1 MHLAGPPKLIQ
12 LLRTPNTDLGMPTIP
27 ETGNPSQEMHVHAS
41 RDLPQECMLLRIFLG
56 EGDEYKHR
64 PLYKAIVLRAREFQ
78 MAGATLLRGRM
89 GFGRSNQ
96 LHNASILMLSFDLP
110 MVLEIVD
117 TPEKIE
123 AFLPELKKM
132 MHNGL
137 ITTERAQIIRYQG

>member
-1 MHLAGPPKLIQ
+1 MAA
-12 LLRTPNTDLGMPTIP
+12 NP
-27 ETGNPSQEMHVHAS
+27 ETGKSSSGTNVSPS

-56 EGDEYKHR
+56 EGDEYNHR
-64 PLYKAIVLRAREFQ
+64 PLYKVIVLRARELRL
-78 MAGATLLRGRM
+78 AGATLLRGRM

-96 LHNASILMLSFDLP
+96 LHNASILRLSFDLP

-132 MHNGL
+132 MRNGL
-137 ITTERAQIIRYQG
+137 ITTERAEIIRYQA

>member
-1 MHLAGPPKLIQ
+1 MS
-12 LLRTPNTDLGMPTIP
+12 TIP
-27 ETGNPSQEMHVHAS
+27 ESGDPSQEINVPAS

-56 EGDEYKHR
+56 EGDEYNRR
-64 PLYKAIVLRAREFQ
+64 PLYKAIVLRARELRL
-78 MAGATLLRGRM
+78 AGATLLRGRM

-96 LHNASILMLSFDLP
+96 LHNASILRLSFDLP

-132 MHNGL
+132 MRNGL
-137 ITTERAQIIRYQG
+137 ITTERAQIIRYQA

>member
-1 MHLAGPPKLIQ
+1 MS
-12 LLRTPNTDLGMPTIP
+12 TIP
-27 ETGNPSQEMHVHAS
+27 EPGNPSQEMNVPPS

-56 EGDEYKHR
+56 ESDEYNHR
-64 PLYKAIVLRAREFQ
+64 PLYKAIVVRARELR

-96 LHNASILMLSFDLP
+96 LHNASILRLSFDLP
-110 MVLEIVD
+110 LVLDIVD

-132 MHNGL
+132 MPHGL
-137 ITTERAQIIRYQG
+137 ITTERAQIIRYQA

>member
-1 MHLAGPPKLIQ
+1 
-12 LLRTPNTDLGMPTIP
+12 
-27 ETGNPSQEMHVHAS
+27 
-41 RDLPQECMLLRIFLG
+41 MLLRIFLG
-56 EGDEYKHR
+56 ESDEYNHR
-64 PLYKAIVLRAREFQ
+64 PLYKAIVLRARELQ

-96 LHNASILMLSFDLP
+96 LHNAGILMLSFDLP

-132 MHNGL
+132 MRNGL
-137 ITTERAQIIRYQG
+137 ITTERAQIIRYRA

>member
-1 MHLAGPPKLIQ
+1 MAPKPSPGANVPP
-12 LLRTPNTDLGMPTIP
+12 
-27 ETGNPSQEMHVHAS
+27 S

-56 EGDEYKHR
+56 EGDEYNRR
-64 PLYKAIVLRAREFQ
+64 PLYKAIVLRARELRL
-78 MAGATLLRGRM
+78 AGATLLRGRM

-96 LHNASILMLSFDLP
+96 LHNASILRLSFDLP

-132 MHNGL
+132 MRTGL
-137 ITTERAQIIRYQG
+137 ITTERAQIVRYQA

>member
-1 MHLAGPPKLIQ
+1 MS
-12 LLRTPNTDLGMPTIP
+12 TIS
-27 ETGNPSQEMHVHAS
+27 ETGNPSPEMNVSQS

-56 EGDEYKHR
+56 ESDEYNRR
-64 PLYKAIVLRAREFQ
+64 PLYKAIVLRARELR

-96 LHNASILMLSFDLP
+96 LHNASILRLSFDLP
-110 MVLEIVD
+110 LILEIVD

-132 MHNGL
+132 MRNGL
-137 ITTERAQIIRYQG
+137 ITTERAQIIRYQA

>member
-1 MHLAGPPKLIQ
+1 MS
-12 LLRTPNTDLGMPTIP
+12 TIP
-27 ETGNPSQEMHVHAS
+27 ETGNPSPEMNFPPS

-56 EGDEYKHR
+56 ESDEYNHR
-64 PLYKAIVLRAREFQ
+64 PLYKAIVLRARELR

-96 LHNASILMLSFDLP
+96 LHNASILRLSFDLP

-123 AFLPELKKM
+123 AFLPDLKKM
-132 MHNGL
+132 VRNGL